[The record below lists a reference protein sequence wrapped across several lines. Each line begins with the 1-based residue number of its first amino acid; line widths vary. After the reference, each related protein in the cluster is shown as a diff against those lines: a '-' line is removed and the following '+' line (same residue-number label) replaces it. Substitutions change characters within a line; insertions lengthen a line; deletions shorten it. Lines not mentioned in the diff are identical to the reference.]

1 MQVTPCYLKRSLLN
15 CAPCAPV
22 PPRLTYYWYASYV
35 PACLHAHALSL
46 SLIRAL
52 RIYAPLTSSISA
64 LRLFFL
70 CCVVIFQLKGKV
82 PMFCVCFSIN
92 HSSPVSLSSLLFY
105 HIKLLYMFFF
115 LLFTLSHWLHHYLH
129 NYFATTFS
137 NFLFCFP
144 FKINELNKY
153 SIFTHVTH
161 GQIL

>member
-15 CAPCAPV
+15 CAPWAPV

-70 CCVVIFQLKGKV
+70 FCVVIFQLKGKV

-92 HSSPVSLSSLLFY
+92 HSSSSLSPLCYFTILSCFTCFFSFIYFKPLVTPLLTQ
-105 HIKLLYMFFF
+105 
-115 LLFTLSHWLHHYLH
+115 LFC
-129 NYFATTFS
+129 NNIFTFS
-137 NFLFCFP
+137 VLFSF
-144 FKINELNKY
+144 
-153 SIFTHVTH
+153 
-161 GQIL
+161 